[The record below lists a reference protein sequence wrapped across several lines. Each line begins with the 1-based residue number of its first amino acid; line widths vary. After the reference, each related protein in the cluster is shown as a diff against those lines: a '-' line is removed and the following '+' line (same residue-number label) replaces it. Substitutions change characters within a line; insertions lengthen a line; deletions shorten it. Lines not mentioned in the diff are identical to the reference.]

1 MSKNVSSEVGI
12 GEDMIRSYVQ
22 FGCAE
27 IHAMGLYFKANA
39 EIENGLI
46 DVSDSDVL
54 NEQIA
59 KTEQYQNDVDTYAN
73 LRRAVM
79 RKLFEMFEGDKD
91 MWCQA
96 KHLGIGAM
104 TLFEAYEASDND
116 PTLLMMCIEANK
128 AFTHAISRFLG
139 ADIDDCSACLSDFL
153 KGEL

>member
-1 MSKNVSSEVGI
+1 MKNTMSESGMA
-12 GEDMIRSYVQ
+12 EDMIRSYVQ

-27 IHAMGLYFKANA
+27 IHAMGLLFKANA

-46 DVSDSDVL
+46 DVSDTEVL
-54 NEQIA
+54 NQHIE
-59 KTEQYQNDVDTYAN
+59 KTEQYQKDIDTYAN

-79 RKLFEMFEGDKD
+79 RRLFEMYDGDKD

-116 PTLLMMCIEANK
+116 ASLLMMCIEANK
-128 AFTHAISRFLG
+128 AFTYAISRFLG
-139 ADIDDCSACLSDFL
+139 ADIEDCAACLSDFL